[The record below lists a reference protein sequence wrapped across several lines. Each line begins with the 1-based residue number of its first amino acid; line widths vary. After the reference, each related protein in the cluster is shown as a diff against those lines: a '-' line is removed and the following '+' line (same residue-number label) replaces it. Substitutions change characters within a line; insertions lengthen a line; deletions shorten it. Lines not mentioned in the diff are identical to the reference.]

1 MIKKTTK
8 KLWLLALVLM
18 AIISLTGIVACGGG
32 ADITGSGSSNSP
44 SEPGETGPIDT
55 GADVDNDTTTTI
67 TSNLPI
73 FEKNRVWTNEYYKIY
88 VPFAGYKDDSVIVSY
103 KDQAKLQQI
112 WREQITRN
120 GYNNRKGYKDGKVFF
135 IKNGKNNKSQDS
147 FKNGND
153 YFYFD
158 DDLNIYHKSHPNQR
172 LQNFV
177 GAVII
182 QYALGKYK
190 GTYSIGGIYE
200 IAGRRNTQ
208 PYSELNDYGIDIFLG
223 RRHAGTIEILVI
235 NAGITRNE
243 DSQNYLKNEYGV
255 DKYLSTRS
263 QWYGVDYEYVKSVM
277 PEDIMQNMDSKISLL
292 DRADGGEYRYSF
304 VVGDKE

>member
-1 MIKKTTK
+1 MLKQILKTIVF
-8 KLWLLALVLM
+8 LIIAIILVLGL
-18 AIISLTGIVACGGG
+18 SACGG
-32 ADITGSGSSNSP
+32 ADITGSGSNNSQ

-55 GADVDNDTTTTI
+55 GTDVDNNTTTTI

-103 KDQAKLQQI
+103 KDQTKLQQI
-112 WREQITRN
+112 WREQLT
-120 GYNNRKGYKDGKVFF
+120 RKGYNDGKVFF
-135 IKNGKNNKSQDS
+135 IKNGKNEKSQDS

-158 DDLNIYHKSHPNQR
+158 DDLNIYHKAHPNQR

-255 DKYLSTRS
+255 DKYLSAKS
-263 QWYGVDYEYVKSVM
+263 QSYGVDYEYVKSVT
-277 PEDIMQNMDSKISLL
+277 PEDIMQNMDSKVSLL